1 MDFSNPADASPRSAK
16 SSLEGD
22 YLSIAGMSSS
32 FPHEHVHTVQF
43 YGDDGIL
50 LHELKSYIGAALAAG
65 SSAIIIATAA
75 HIDNLAHQ
83 LSGQGI
89 DLGKAKA
96 ESRYIALD
104 ATEVLSKFMAG
115 GRPDPVRF
123 AEVLG
128 EIIRRATGA
137 ARDGNRRVV
146 AFGEMVA
153 LLWAEGQC
161 EAAIQLEKLWNELAK
176 TYSFALHCAYP
187 MQGFRRQELAD
198 SLLRICSEHTG
209 YLSEGSQKVGS
220 ESGNNVVSLKGGD
233 LVLPDIEWHQRE
245 EPFRLFVDAVQDYAM
260 YMLDT
265 DGRVATWNAG
275 AKRAKGYKAS
285 EIIGQHFSTFYS
297 EEDRRAGKPQR
308 LLDIALKEGQVEDEG
323 WRVRKD
329 GSKFWASVTI
339 TAVRD
344 AGGKLLGFGK
354 VTRDL
359 SERRRTELALRRSEE
374 RSRLFIDAVQDYAI
388 FMLDPEGCVSTWN
401 TGAERIKGYKA
412 SEIIGQHFSRFYPAE
427 DIRAGKPAWEL
438 DVATKGGR
446 FEDEG
451 WRIRKDGSRFW
462 ANVIISAVRDQ
473 KGALLGF
480 SKVTR
485 DFTERMLAQKS
496 LEASRRKLQE
506 SEKSLRE
513 LSLHL
518 LRTQDE
524 ERRRIGR
531 EIHDSLGQY
540 LSVLKMKLDSMGS
553 SPATAEEMAE
563 CGNLVDECVKE
574 VRTISYL
581 LYPPMLEEMG
591 LTSAIPWYL
600 EGFSNRS
607 GIKTSFHAA
616 EDFGRLSRDVEL
628 VLFRVLQESLT
639 NVQRHSGSKSAEIII
654 SHTFDLVTMEVID
667 SGKGLPP
674 AIVEQGNRD
683 WMGSLG
689 VGLRGMSERLRQL
702 GGALEISSDES
713 GTRVRATVPF
723 RELRSTTKGPAATTS
738 I

>member
-1 MDFSNPADASPRSAK
+1 LSISGI
-16 SSLEGD
+16 SSL
-22 YLSIAGMSSS
+22 L
-32 FPHEHVHTVQF
+32 HREHVHTVQF
-43 YGDDGIL
+43 YGDDGVL
-50 LHELKSYIGAALAAG
+50 LHELKSYIGTALSAD
-65 SSAIIIATAA
+65 SSAIIIATTA

-83 LSGQGI
+83 LNGQGI
-89 DLGKAKA
+89 DLAKAKA

-104 ATEVLSKFMAG
+104 ATEVLSKLMVDG
-115 GRPDPVRF
+115 KPDPIRF
-123 AEVLG
+123 TEVIG
-128 EIIRRATGA
+128 QIITRATGA
-137 ARDGNRRVV
+137 ARDENRRVV

-187 MQGFRRQELAD
+187 MQGFCRQELAD
-198 SLLRICSEHTG
+198 SLVRICSEHTG
-209 YLSEGSQKVGS
+209 YVSESSQSKVGS
-220 ESGNNVVSLKGGD
+220 EDGNSVVSLPGEG

-245 EPFRLFVDAVQDYAM
+245 EPFRLFVESVQDYAM
-260 YMLDT
+260 FMLDT
-265 DGRVATWNAG
+265 DGRIATWNAG
-275 AKRAKGYKAS
+275 AERTKGYKAS
-285 EIIGQHFSTFYS
+285 EIIGRHFSSFYS
-297 EEDRRAGKPQR
+297 EEDVRAGKPQR
-308 LLDIALKEGQVEDEG
+308 LLDLAIKEGRVEDEG
-323 WRVRKD
+323 WRIRKD

-339 TAVRD
+339 TPVRERS
-344 AGGKLLGFGK
+344 GKLLGFGK

-359 SERRRTELALRRSEE
+359 TERRRTELALRRSEE
-374 RSRLFIDAVQDYAI
+374 RSRLFIDAVEDYAI

-427 DIRAGKPAWEL
+427 DVRAGKPAWEL
-438 DVATKGGR
+438 DVASKGGR

-451 WRIRKDGSRFW
+451 WRLRKDGSRFW
-462 ANVIISAVRDQ
+462 ANVIITAIRDRA
-473 KGALLGF
+473 GVLLGF

-485 DFTERMLAQKS
+485 DFTERMQAQKS

-553 SPATAEEMAE
+553 SPATAEEREE
-563 CGNLVDECVKE
+563 CGHLVEECVKE

-600 EGFSNRS
+600 EGFSKRS
-607 GIKTSFHAA
+607 GIQTSFHAA
-616 EDFGRLSRDVEL
+616 ADLERLSRDAEL

-639 NVQRHSGSKSAEIII
+639 NVQRHSGSKIAEISI
-654 SHTFDLVTMEVID
+654 SHTYDVVTLEVRD
-667 SGKGLPP
+667 RGKGLP
-674 AIVEQGNRD
+674 ATILELGNRD

-702 GGALEISSDES
+702 GGALEMSSDES
-713 GTRVRATVPF
+713 GTRVRATVPS
-723 RELRSTTKGPAATTS
+723 REPRSTSKGTATTVS

>member
-1 MDFSNPADASPRSAK
+1 MSISGI
-16 SSLEGD
+16 SSL
-22 YLSIAGMSSS
+22 L
-32 FPHEHVHTVQF
+32 HREHVHTVQF
-43 YGDDGIL
+43 YGDDGVL
-50 LHELKSYIGAALAAG
+50 LHELKSYIGTALSAG
-65 SSAIIIATAA
+65 SSAIIIATTA
-75 HIDNLAHQ
+75 HIDSIAHQ
-83 LSGQGI
+83 LNGQGI
-89 DLGKAKA
+89 ELAKAKA

-104 ATEVLSKFMAG
+104 ATEVLSKFMVDG
-115 GRPDPVRF
+115 KPDPIRF
-123 AEVLG
+123 TEVIG
-128 EIIRRATGA
+128 QIITRATGA
-137 ARDGNRRVV
+137 ARDENRRVV

-187 MQGFRRQELAD
+187 MQGFCRQELAD
-198 SLLRICSEHTG
+198 SLVRICSEHTG
-209 YLSEGSQKVGS
+209 YVSESSQSKVGS
-220 ESGNNVVSLKGGD
+220 EDGNSVVSLPGEG

-245 EPFRLFVDAVQDYAM
+245 EPFRLFVESVQDYAM
-260 YMLDT
+260 FMLDT
-265 DGRVATWNAG
+265 DGRIATWNAG
-275 AKRAKGYKAS
+275 AERTKGYKAS
-285 EIIGQHFSTFYS
+285 EIIGRHFSSFYS
-297 EEDRRAGKPQR
+297 EEDVRAGKPQR
-308 LLDIALKEGQVEDEG
+308 LLDLAIKEGRVEDEG
-323 WRVRKD
+323 WRIRKD

-339 TAVRD
+339 TPVRERS
-344 AGGKLLGFGK
+344 GKLLGFGK

-359 SERRRTELALRRSEE
+359 TERRRTELALRRSEE
-374 RSRLFIDAVQDYAI
+374 RSRLFIDAVEDYAI

-427 DIRAGKPAWEL
+427 DVRAGKPAWEL
-438 DVATKGGR
+438 DVASKGGR

-451 WRIRKDGSRFW
+451 WRLRKDGSRFW
-462 ANVIISAVRDQ
+462 ANVIITAIRDRA
-473 KGALLGF
+473 GVLLGF

-485 DFTERMLAQKS
+485 DFTERMQAQKS

-506 SEKSLRE
+506 SERSLRE

-553 SPATAEEMAE
+553 SPATAEEREE
-563 CGNLVDECVKE
+563 CGHLVEECVKE

-600 EGFSNRS
+600 EGFSKRS
-607 GIKTSFHAA
+607 GIQTSFHAA
-616 EDFGRLSRDVEL
+616 ADLERLSRDAEL

-639 NVQRHSGSKSAEIII
+639 NVQRHSGSKIAEISI
-654 SHTFDLVTMEVID
+654 SHTYDVVTLEVRD
-667 SGKGLPP
+667 RGKGLP
-674 AIVEQGNRD
+674 ATILELGNRD

-702 GGALEISSDES
+702 GGALEMSSDES
-713 GTRVRATVPF
+713 GTRVRATVPS
-723 RELRSTTKGPAATTS
+723 RGPRSTSKGTATTVS